1 MNLEKFIEEEKQEND
16 RKTELRKRTTM
27 LFTNDKKTKKEIC
40 LDDFELLKVLGKGAF
55 GKVFLAQKRDTKK
68 LYAIK
73 VLKKDQIIELD

>member
-1 MNLEKFIEEEKQEND
+1 MNLEKFIEEEKEQND

-55 GKVFLAQKRDTKK
+55 GKVFLVEHEDDSKK
-68 LYAIK
+68 KYAIK
-73 VLKKDQIIELD
+73 